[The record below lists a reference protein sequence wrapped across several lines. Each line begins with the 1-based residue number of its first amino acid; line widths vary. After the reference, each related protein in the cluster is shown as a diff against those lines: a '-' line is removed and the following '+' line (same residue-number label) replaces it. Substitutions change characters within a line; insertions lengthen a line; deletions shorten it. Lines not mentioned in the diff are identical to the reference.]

1 MLEEYE
7 FVEVHGFYST
17 ALLLVKDIEGISV
30 QGYRTFLTTHESNVF
45 AKLGVPYQN
54 VSQSDT
60 PVDIVMPVYNGAET
74 ISQTIDSVLNQT
86 HQAFRL
92 LIVDDGSTDNT
103 EEVCKPYL
111 VDERIQYIR
120 EDHKGISE
128 TLNRGVSLSQTAYV
142 ARQDA
147 DDVWMPWHLDLLLQ
161 ELEKNPQLDLI
172 GARVVA
178 EEDAMTDKIRRNRTN
193 HLIGEKLWLELAYQ
207 NVFNHSTVIFK
218 RSAYDE
224 AGGYDAKC
232 DGFEDW
238 HLWSR
243 MVTKDNALVLNVTT
257 TYYRLSERHKRGMAF
272 RARLARSRGLRLED
286 VLD

>member
-1 MLEEYE
+1 M
-7 FVEVHGFYST
+7 
-17 ALLLVKDIEGISV
+17 
-30 QGYRTFLTTHESNVF
+30 
-45 AKLGVPYQN
+45 PYQN

-128 TLNRGVSLSQTAYV
+128 TLNCGVSLSQTTYV

-147 DDVWMPWHLDLLLQ
+147 DDVWMPWHLDFLLQ

-193 HLIGEKLWLELAYQ
+193 HLMGEKLWLELAYQ

-224 AGGYDAKC
+224 AGGYDTKC

-257 TYYRLSERHKRGMAF
+257 TYYRLSERHKRGMSF